1 MTIKITRQTVTAP
14 VRKLNA
20 TWTME
25 KPQTL
30 PGRGWYA
37 EVWLDDN
44 EWPSVDEK
52 EVCLDR
58 PIRSWVLDQCAGN
71 TWFTCAGIVLFERED
86 DLMMFQLVWG

>member
-1 MTIKITRQTVTAP
+1 MIVT
-14 VRKLNA
+14 KF
-20 TWTME
+20 
-25 KPQTL
+25 L
-30 PGRGWYA
+30 PGGGWYA

-52 EVCLDR
+52 EVWLDR
-58 PIRSWVLDQCAGN
+58 PIRRWVLDQCAGN